1 MLPESHD
8 LLSGDE
14 EVMAQKLVDVEC
26 EAVVL
31 HGGLKID
38 LLYSDKIIWDHD
50 FLRSI
55 LFNLVVIIEKA
66 CGESCRSLFLEV
78 FPHLGLRASELG
90 GSVAS

>member
-1 MLPESHD
+1 VLPESHD

-14 EVMAQKLVDVEC
+14 EVMAQKLVYVEC

-31 HGGLKID
+31 HSGLKID
-38 LLYSDKIIWDHD
+38 LLCSDKIIRNHD
-50 FLRSI
+50 ILRSI
-55 LFNLVVIIEKA
+55 LFDLVVIIEET

-78 FPHLGLRASELG
+78 FPHLGLRACELG